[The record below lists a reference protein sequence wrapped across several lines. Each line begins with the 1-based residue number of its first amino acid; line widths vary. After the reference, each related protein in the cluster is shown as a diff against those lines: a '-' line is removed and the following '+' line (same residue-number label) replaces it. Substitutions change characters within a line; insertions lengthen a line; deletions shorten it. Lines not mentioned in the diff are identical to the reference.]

1 MKAIYKKELK
11 SYFHSLYAWLFL
23 AVFTAVTGF
32 YYSILCIAYGY
43 ADYSQY
49 VFRQIPILFLI
60 IVPILTM
67 RLLSEEKKQKTD
79 QLLYTAPITSGEIVL
94 GKYLATLTL
103 YALSLVICLIQAL
116 PIQCFG
122 GMNWKTFFTGCI
134 GYFLLGASLL
144 AIGLFLSSLTENQ
157 LISAALTLGI
167 LIVFLLLPNLTDLLP
182 GRARYS
188 YICLFLLIIGIG
200 LYFYDSTK
208 KKGISAGIVILCTG
222 AVGILAKVKPT
233 IFDNGLSKI
242 VDWFSVFSRYED
254 FCVGV
259 LNASS
264 IIYYISFVL
273 IFLYLTV
280 QIMER
285 RRWK

>member
-1 MKAIYKKELK
+1 M
-11 SYFHSLYAWLFL
+11 
-23 AVFTAVTGF
+23 
-32 YYSILCIAYGY
+32 
-43 ADYSQY
+43 
-49 VFRQIPILFLI
+49 
-60 IVPILTM
+60 
-67 RLLSEEKKQKTD
+67 
-79 QLLYTAPITSGEIVL
+79 
-94 GKYLATLTL
+94 
-103 YALSLVICLIQAL
+103 
-116 PIQCFG
+116 
-122 GMNWKTFFTGCI
+122 
-134 GYFLLGASLL
+134 

-157 LISAALTLGI
+157 LISAALTLGV

-188 YICLFLLIIGIG
+188 YICLFFLIIGIG
-200 LYFYDSTK
+200 LYFYDGTK
-208 KKGISAGIVILCTG
+208 NKGISAGIVVLCMG
-222 AVGILAKVKPT
+222 AVGILAKLKPT

-242 VDWFSVFSRYED
+242 VDWFSVFRRYED